1 MKVFTHI
8 EIIILLILVLLVI
21 FFAIIAGYFLKKRKA
36 KRQAVLDQESE
47 IQNNIREKRKIH
59 ERKAQETKATQ
70 PQKASTPA
78 PKPKPQPQVKP
89 EPVIVYGAHV
99 PEDSML
105 RRHFITHLKSIIVS
119 LTGPRPTDSALSR
132 HYDTQIASEL
142 VTSLQ
147 DAAYARRL
155 VINHEEQFRKLVKK
169 DIPQPASIDAQ
180 LKAELALEEE
190 SVKQAEPATKPE
202 EASGNHIPQDS
213 TLRRH
218 YIQHL
223 RSMIASQIKSTEKN
237 FDAKVETE
245 LGKCLQN
252 EAHAT
257 RVIQDYEASRHS

>member
-1 MKVFTHI
+1 MKVFTEI
-8 EIIILLILVLLVI
+8 EIIILLILVFI
-21 FFAIIAGYFLKKRKA
+21 AIIAGYFQKKRRA
-36 KRQAVLDQESE
+36 KRQSALEKESE
-47 IQNNIREKRKIH
+47 IQNNIREKRKAH
-59 ERKAQETKATQ
+59 EGKAQEREETQ

-78 PKPKPQPQVKP
+78 PAPKPKPKPQPEAKP

-142 VTSLQ
+142 ETSLQ

-190 SVKQAEPATKPE
+190 IFKQAEPATKPE

-213 TLRRH
+213 TLKRH